1 MTKLISSRIRNK
13 MCEFLW
19 EKMEWKKKSLWV
31 EEILKCITQQ
41 LQVVFISDKV
51 EAVHLIS
58 EVNAKV
64 LSV

>member
-1 MTKLISSRIRNK
+1 MRKDG
-13 MCEFLW
+13 M
-19 EKMEWKKKSLWV
+19 KKKSLWV

-51 EAVHLIS
+51 EAVHLLS
-58 EVNAKV
+58 EVSAKV